1 MPTLINAFTVVDG
14 QDDVFSL
21 RTPAL
26 NRHHYEKQEEMDP
39 DYQPEEDDEESEE
52 DPDDEGEPE
61 DEESEEEAVEDE
73 TEDDYTDNDED
84 YEPEEE
90 EGSQVNSS
98 LPLKKRP
105 LRVMDSPASPKRAK
119 VDDDDSES
127 DIEIVFENIKKK

>member
-21 RTPAL
+21 RTPAV
-26 NRHHYEKQEEMDP
+26 NRHHYERQDEMDP
-39 DYQPEEDDEESEE
+39 DYQPEEDEEESEE
-52 DPDDEGEPE
+52 DPEDEGEPE

-90 EGSQVNSS
+90 GSQVNLS